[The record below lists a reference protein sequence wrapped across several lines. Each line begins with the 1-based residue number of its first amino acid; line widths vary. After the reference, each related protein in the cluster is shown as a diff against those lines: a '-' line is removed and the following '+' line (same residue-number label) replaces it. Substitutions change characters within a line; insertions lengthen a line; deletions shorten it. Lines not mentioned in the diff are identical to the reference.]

1 MTIALRLTPG
11 TRQSGQMTCA
21 CGPKRREG
29 MEGEGRERDEEKA
42 SGKFG
47 KVVTKGGKVE
57 EVLSPSLKR
66 SNFFFLVYFFQWPY
80 LSLRALGV
88 NCFTHLSHREVMQI
102 MFTEGCVLHSAG
114 VCIEAPA

>member
-1 MTIALRLTPG
+1 
-11 TRQSGQMTCA
+11 
-21 CGPKRREG
+21 

-66 SNFFFLVYFFQWPY
+66 SNFFFFFFW
-80 LSLRALGV
+80 
-88 NCFTHLSHREVMQI
+88 FTSFSGLIFPSERW
-102 MFTEGCVLHSAG
+102 G
-114 VCIEAPA
+114 

>member
-66 SNFFFLVYFFQWPY
+66 SNFFFFFFW
-80 LSLRALGV
+80 
-88 NCFTHLSHREVMQI
+88 FTSFSGLIFPSERW
-102 MFTEGCVLHSAG
+102 G
-114 VCIEAPA
+114 